1 MKKFFLIFAVILIF
15 LSGCSKNEKDKTV
28 LTVSTWGSI
37 TEISTTKALIK
48 EFELQNSNIKVNLVH
63 IPDNYFRKLHLL
75 VASNLMPD
83 VVFVNNL
90 NANIYLEAEKFEPLN
105 SYLKNSKTLNVDD
118 FYPVALDALSNQS
131 GIYAIPRDVSN
142 MVVYYNKDFF
152 RTEDISFPKAD
163 WTMKDF
169 LQIAQKL
176 TKDTNNDGEIDVFGF
191 GFEKNSLYWLPFIS
205 TIDGGI
211 FDKNG
216 KVILGTDV
224 SKSALQF
231 YSDLRN
237 FYNVAPKVD
246 KQASLTTSQLFLNG
260 KVAMHLCGRWCSL
273 TYKKNADF
281 EWDVVELPNSAN
293 SNIPVDAS
301 GWAISSSSKYKNE
314 AWQFIEFMVSE
325 KSLKKI
331 TLDGLIL
338 PAKKNVA
345 NSKLF
350 LTAQPKNADAFLR
363 RLNNSYPTPVYGKYS
378 EILDLLDIEFEELF
392 NGKASVDEVIDD
404 ELVEKIRELM
414 YN

>member
-1 MKKFFLIFAVILIF
+1 M
-15 LSGCSKNEKDKTV
+15 
-28 LTVSTWGSI
+28 
-37 TEISTTKALIK
+37 
-48 EFELQNSNIKVNLVH
+48 
-63 IPDNYFRKLHLL
+63 
-75 VASNLMPD
+75 
-83 VVFVNNL
+83 
-90 NANIYLEAEKFEPLN
+90 
-105 SYLKNSKTLNVDD
+105 
-118 FYPVALDALSNQS
+118 
-131 GIYAIPRDVSN
+131 
-142 MVVYYNKDFF
+142 
-152 RTEDISFPKAD
+152 
-163 WTMKDF
+163 
-169 LQIAQKL
+169 
-176 TKDTNNDGEIDVFGF
+176 
-191 GFEKNSLYWLPFIS
+191 
-205 TIDGGI
+205 
-211 FDKNG
+211 
-216 KVILGTDV
+216 
-224 SKSALQF
+224 
-231 YSDLRN
+231 
-237 FYNVAPKVD
+237 
-246 KQASLTTSQLFLNG
+246 
-260 KVAMHLCGRWCSL
+260 

-404 ELVEKIRELM
+404 ELVEKIRELV